1 MIGKISKGATF
12 SGCINYVLGKEDAE
26 LLASDGVM
34 TENRS
39 TIIDC
44 FQAQRMMKPNIRQPV
59 GHISL
64 SYAPEDASRL
74 TDELMVKY
82 AMEYMEKMGI
92 KDTQY
97 IIARHSD
104 QKHPHIHLVYNRVD
118 NNGQTISDK
127 NDRYR
132 NTQVCKELKDKYSLY
147 FGKDKDRVR
156 IHRLKGKDKTKY
168 EIYHAVKAASAKATD
183 WKRFSDLL
191 AKQGIQTILK
201 YKGKSDTL
209 QGISFTK
216 DGITFKASEVDRNF
230 SFAKL
235 DKQFEQNG
243 CIQQAENKQSSSVYQ
258 EQTHSFAEEAVEGI
272 TQGLGGLFTLSSN
285 PVEDNPYNPNLR
297 KKKKESDFNH

>member
-12 SGCINYVLGKEDAE
+12 SGCINYVLGKEGAE
-26 LLASDGVM
+26 LLASDGVL
-34 TENRS
+34 TENLF

-64 SYAPEDASRL
+64 SYAPEDSFCL

-82 AMEYMEKMGI
+82 AMEYMVKMGI

-156 IHRLKGKDKTKY
+156 THRLKGKDKTKY
-168 EIYHAVKAASAKATD
+168 EIYHAVKASSVKATD

-191 AKQGIQTILK
+191 ARQGIQTILK

-209 QGISFTK
+209 QGVSFTK
-216 DGITFKASEVDRNF
+216 EGITFKASEVDRNL

-235 DKQFEQNG
+235 DKLFEQNG
-243 CIQQAENKQSSSVYQ
+243 CIQQAENKQPSSVYQ
-258 EQTHSFAEEAVEGI
+258 EQAHSFFEDAVEGI

-297 KKKKESDFNH
+297 KKKKKKGIRF